1 MADESEL
8 QFSEDHL
15 WILEMGDT
23 ARIGISDYAQE
34 QLGELVYVELPKVG
48 GEVSQGDE
56 AAVIESVKA
65 AGEVKSPVSG
75 TIVEVN
81 ESLSDSPEVVNTD
94 PTGDGW
100 FYKVK
105 MSDPAELESL
115 LDEQAY
121 KDLVAQLD

>member
-1 MADESEL
+1 MSEL
-8 QFSEDHL
+8 KFTEDHE
-15 WILEMGDT
+15 WARAEGDD
-23 ARIGISDYAQE
+23 IVVVGITDYAQE

-81 ESLSDSPEVVNTD
+81 ESNSDSPEVVNTD

>member
-1 MADESEL
+1 MSEL
-8 QFSEDHL
+8 KFTEDHE
-15 WILEMGDT
+15 WARAEGDD
-23 ARIGISDYAQE
+23 IVVVGITDYAQE
-34 QLGELVYVELPKVG
+34 QLGELVYVELPEVG

>member
-1 MADESEL
+1 MSEMK
-8 QFSEDHL
+8 FTEDHE
-15 WILEMGDT
+15 WARAEGDD
-23 ARIGISDYAQE
+23 IVVVGITDYAQE
-34 QLGELVYVELPKVG
+34 QLGELVYVELPEVG

-81 ESLSDSPEVVNTD
+81 ESLSESPEVVNTD

-105 MSDPAELESL
+105 MSDPAELDSL

>member
-1 MADESEL
+1 MSEL
-8 QFSEDHL
+8 KFTEDHE
-15 WILEMGDT
+15 WARAEGDD
-23 ARIGISDYAQE
+23 IVVVGITDYAQE

>member
-1 MADESEL
+1 MSEMK
-8 QFSEDHL
+8 FTEDHE
-15 WILEMGDT
+15 WARAEGDD
-23 ARIGISDYAQE
+23 IVVVGITDYAQE